1 MPAPV
6 SERVRRIV
14 SDVFAVPIDQV
25 TDESSPESIEAWD
38 SMAHLNL
45 VLSLEQEFAI
55 TFDLNEIAELTSV
68 PAIVDR
74 IASRIA

>member
-1 MPAPV
+1 MAAPV
-6 SERVRRIV
+6 RERVRRII
-14 SDVFAVPIDQV
+14 SDMFAVPIDQV
-25 TDESSPESIEAWD
+25 TDESSPDTIEAWD

-55 TFDLNEIAELTSV
+55 TFDLDEIAELTSV

-74 IASRIA
+74 ITSRIA

>member
-1 MPAPV
+1 MAAPV
-6 SERVRRIV
+6 RERVRRIV
-14 SDVFAVPIDQV
+14 SDVFAVPVDQV
-25 TDESSPESIEAWD
+25 TDESSPETIEAWD

-68 PAIVDR
+68 PAIVER
-74 IASRIA
+74 ITSQTA

>member
-1 MPAPV
+1 MAAPV
-6 SERVRRIV
+6 RERVRRII
-14 SDVFAVPIDQV
+14 SDMFAVPIDQV
-25 TDESSPESIEAWD
+25 TDESSPETIEAWD

-74 IASRIA
+74 ITSRIA

>member
-1 MPAPV
+1 MAAPV
-6 SERVRRIV
+6 RERVRRIV
-14 SDVFAVPIDQV
+14 SDVFAVPVDQV
-25 TDESSPESIEAWD
+25 TDEASPETIEAWD
-38 SMAHLNL
+38 SLAHLNL

-74 IASRIA
+74 ITSRTA